1 MSKKYYRPIITKS
14 SKSFA
19 GVHKL
24 ADGWAFFEDVEVIQ
38 RDGKSKIVKAEKIPK
53 KILRNLTSKRPD
65 LLKLSFSKPHVMGI
79 LNVTPDSFSDGGRFN
94 ELESA
99 FDEFLRMTKF
109 GAAIIDIGGESTRPG
124 AEAITVNEENSRILP
139 VIEKVRNSGVNV
151 PISVDTRKSEVW
163 IAAKR
168 LGVDLLNDISS
179 LSYDK
184 EMRTLIVR
192 QNVPICVMHSKGEPK
207 NMNSEATYKNVLLD
221 VYDFLESVV
230 EDCVNMGIPKKNI
243 IVDPG
248 IGFAKTLQHN
258 LTLLRGLS
266 IFHCLGC
273 PILIGASRKRF
284 IKTIGV
290 EDDPLKLSA
299 GSIAV
304 ALDAIGQGVQILRVH
319 DVFETV
325 QAVRLWESI
334 NIGNS

>member
-1 MSKKYYRPIITKS
+1 MSKKYYRPIILKS
-14 SKSFA
+14 SKSSSR
-19 GVHKL
+19 VYKL
-24 ADGWAFFEDVEVIQ
+24 ADGWAFFDDVEVIQ
-38 RDGKSKIVKAEKIPK
+38 RNEKSRIVKAEKIPK
-53 KILRNLTSKRPD
+53 KILQNLTTKRPD
-65 LLKLSFSKPHVMGI
+65 LLKLSFSNPHVMGI

-94 ELESA
+94 KLDSA
-99 FDEFLRMTKF
+99 FEKFLEMMKY

-124 AEAITVNEENSRILP
+124 AEAVTVDEENSRILP
-139 VIEKVRNSGVNV
+139 VIKKIRNLGINV

-163 IAAKR
+163 GAAKR

-184 EMRTLIVR
+184 EMRKLIVR
-192 QNVPICVMHSKGEPK
+192 QNVPICVMHSRGVPK
-207 NMNSEATYKNVLLD
+207 NMNSEATYENVLLD

-230 EDCVNMGIPKKNI
+230 QDCVDMGIPKKNI

-248 IGFAKTLQHN
+248 IGFAKTLEHN

-304 ALDAIGQGVQILRVH
+304 ALEAIGQGVQLLRVH

-325 QAVRLWESI
+325 QALRLWKSI
-334 NIGNS
+334 NMEIS